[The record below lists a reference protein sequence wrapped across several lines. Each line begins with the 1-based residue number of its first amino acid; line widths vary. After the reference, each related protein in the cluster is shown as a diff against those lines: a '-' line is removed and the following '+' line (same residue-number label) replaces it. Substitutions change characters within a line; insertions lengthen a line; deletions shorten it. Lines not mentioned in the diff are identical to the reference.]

1 VQASTGATV
10 QLTWDPAVLA
20 WSEAKST
27 RRQGGAPPIKQGA
40 CRSTTVDQA
49 AGQWTCA
56 LADVASND
64 VVAFTYQF
72 EVAKGVEAGRGFDMG
87 LAATARSDGRADNN
101 RASFLGIALPPQVD
115 LKLTGSVTPPSIAPG
130 AGAVVALY
138 VSNAGLT
145 TSRSSTVVC
154 GPWPAALAVTRVP
167 TVCTLVEQDQGG
179 GTTEVRCTLPPI
191 DRYGVMSAVIEA
203 VASSEAAADGQT
215 GFAIPCTV
223 TDDTLEYVLS
233 DAAQGHHQPPTLCAC
248 LPHAHAHARDAGTA
262 TRPTIPRR
270 SRPSWRPRRRRP
282 RG

>member
-1 VQASTGATV
+1 
-10 QLTWDPAVLA
+10 VLA

-27 RRQGGAPPIKQGA
+27 RRQAAAPPIKQGA
-40 CRSTTVDQA
+40 CTSTTVDQA

-56 LADVASND
+56 LADVAPND

-72 EVAKGVEAGRGFDMG
+72 KVAKGVEAGRGFDMG

-101 RASFLGIALPPQVD
+101 RATFLGVALPPQVD
-115 LKLTGSVTPPSIAPG
+115 LKLAGSVTPPSIAPG

-179 GTTEVRCTLPPI
+179 GGTTEVRCTLPPI
-191 DRYGVMSAVIEA
+191 DRYGVMSAAIEA
-203 VASSEAAADGQT
+203 VASSEAAVDSQT
-215 GFAIPCTV
+215 GLAIACTV

-233 DAAQGHHQPPTLCAC
+233 ASTDTTL
-248 LPHAHAHARDAGTA
+248 G
-262 TRPTIPRR
+262 
-270 SRPSWRPRRRRP
+270 
-282 RG
+282 